1 MAEEKVDF
9 KLKLKLENLGFYL
22 DSLYSEIGKSVE
34 SFKLVL
40 KETPNGSITTVS
52 FYPSVSIIRTVEG
65 EKVSYDVKELQP
77 FFVNLIGVDE
87 TFKSLLLDILKYIV
101 DSKPTSDGVLVKYS
115 KEK

>member
-1 MAEEKVDF
+1 MAEENVDY

-40 KETPNGSITTVS
+40 KETPNGSITTIS
-52 FYPSVSIIRTVEG
+52 FYPSVSIVRKVVDG
-65 EKVSYDVKELQP
+65 KVSYSVEELQP

-101 DSKPTSDGVLVKYS
+101 DSKPTNDGILVKYS

>member
-52 FYPSVSIIRTVEG
+52 FYPSVSIIRTVED
-65 EKVSYDVKELQP
+65 EKVSYEVKELTP
-77 FFVNLIGVDE
+77 FFVNLISVDE
-87 TFKSLLLDILKYIV
+87 TFKSLLLDVLKYIV
-101 DSKPTSDGVLVKYS
+101 DSKPTSDGILVKYS

>member
-9 KLKLKLENLGFYL
+9 KLKLRLENLGFYL

-40 KETPNGSITTVS
+40 KETPNGSITTIS
-52 FYPSVSIIRTVEG
+52 FYPSVSIVRKVVDG
-65 EKVSYDVKELQP
+65 KVSYSVEELQP
-77 FFVNLIGVDE
+77 FFVNFIGVDE

>member
-9 KLKLKLENLGFYL
+9 ELKLKLANLCFYL

-40 KETPNGSITTVS
+40 KETPNGSITTIS
-52 FYPSVSIIRTVEG
+52 FYPSVSIVRKVVDG
-65 EKVSYDVKELQP
+65 KVSYSVEELQP
-77 FFVNLIGVDE
+77 FFVNLVGVDE
-87 TFKSLLLDILKYIV
+87 TFKSLLLDVLKYIV

>member
-9 KLKLKLENLGFYL
+9 KLKLKLESLCFYL

-40 KETPNGSITTVS
+40 KETPNGSITTIS
-52 FYPSVSIIRTVEG
+52 FYPSVSIVRKVVDG
-65 EKVSYDVKELQP
+65 KVSYSVEELQP
-77 FFVNLIGVDE
+77 FFVNLVGVDE
-87 TFKSLLLDILKYIV
+87 TFKSLLLDVLKYIV

>member
-1 MAEEKVDF
+1 MAEEKVDY

-52 FYPSVSIIRTVEG
+52 FYPSVSIIRKVENG
-65 EKVSYDVKELQP
+65 KVSYDVKEFQP

-87 TFKSLLLDILKYIV
+87 TFKSLLLNILKYIV
-101 DSKPTSDGVLVKYS
+101 DSKPTSDGVFIKYS

>member
-9 KLKLKLENLGFYL
+9 KLKLRLENLGFYL

-40 KETPNGSITTVS
+40 KETPNGSITTIS
-52 FYPSVSIIRTVEG
+52 FYPSVSIVRKVVDG
-65 EKVSYDVKELQP
+65 KVSYSVEELQP
-77 FFVNLIGVDE
+77 FFVNLVGVDE
-87 TFKSLLLDILKYIV
+87 TFKSLLLDVLKYIV

>member
-9 KLKLKLENLGFYL
+9 KLKLKLESLCFYL

-40 KETPNGSITTVS
+40 KETPNGSITTIS
-52 FYPSVSIIRTVEG
+52 FYPSVSIVRKVVDG
-65 EKVSYDVKELQP
+65 KVSYSVEELQP
-77 FFVNLIGVDE
+77 FFVNLVGVDE

>member
-1 MAEEKVDF
+1 MTEEKVDF
-9 KLKLKLENLGFYL
+9 KLKLRLENLGFYL

-40 KETPNGSITTVS
+40 KETPNGSITTIS
-52 FYPSVSIIRTVEG
+52 FYPSVSIVRKVVDG
-65 EKVSYDVKELQP
+65 KVSYSVEELQP
-77 FFVNLIGVDE
+77 FFVNLVGVDG
-87 TFKSLLLDILKYIV
+87 TFKSLLLDVLKYIV

>member
-1 MAEEKVDF
+1 MAEEKVDY
-9 KLKLKLENLGFYL
+9 KLKLKLENLCFYL

-40 KETPNGSITTVS
+40 KETPNGSITTIS
-52 FYPSVSIIRTVEG
+52 FYPSVSIVRRVVDGKVFYSVE
-65 EKVSYDVKELQP
+65 ELQP

>member
-9 KLKLKLENLGFYL
+9 KLKLRLENLGFYL

-40 KETPNGSITTVS
+40 KETPNGSITTIS
-52 FYPSVSIIRTVEG
+52 FYPSVSIIRKVVDG
-65 EKVSYDVKELQP
+65 KVSYEVKELTP

-87 TFKSLLLDILKYIV
+87 TFKSLLLDVLKYIV